1 LKTEF
6 FDYPLPEQ
14 LIASRPLDQRSD
26 ARMLVLEAGAISH
39 RMVREFPQLVP
50 EGALLVLNDTR
61 VRRARVLATRAES
74 GGRIELLLLRPVER
88 DAAGELWE
96 ALGRANKPL
105 RPGSRIHGDPG
116 FEAEVVTVAEDGL
129 LRVRLS
135 VAGGVERWLAEH
147 GHVPIPPYM
156 RRADDAL
163 DTERYQT
170 VFAKTLG
177 SVAAPTAGLHFD
189 TAMLE
194 RLAARGVVTTTLTL
208 DIGLG
213 TFRPVSVDD
222 LDQHPM
228 HAETITIG
236 SDTVA
241 AVAAARARQAPVI
254 ALGTTVVRALES
266 AAHPG
271 CPGEIRGF
279 SGETRLLIQPGYG
292 FSVVDGLFT
301 NFHQPKST
309 LLALVCAF
317 AGRDSVLAAYA
328 TAIAAEYRFL
338 SYGDAMWIPRRA

>member
-1 LKTEF
+1 MKTEL

-14 LIASRPLDQRSD
+14 LIASRPLERRSD
-26 ARMLVLEAGAISH
+26 ARLLVLEAGGVSH
-39 RMVREFPQLVP
+39 RAVRDFPDLVP

-74 GGRIELLLLRPVER
+74 GGRIELLLLRPLEL
-88 DAAGELWE
+88 AEGGELWE

-105 RPGSRIHGDPG
+105 RPGTRIHAEPG
-116 FEAEVVTVAEDGL
+116 FSAEVVALADDGL
-129 LRVRLS
+129 LRVRLA
-135 VAGGVERWLAEH
+135 VEGGVERWLDRH

-156 RRADDAL
+156 RRADDEL

-194 RLAARGVVTTTLTL
+194 RLAARGVSTTTLTL

-213 TFRPVSVDD
+213 TFRPVSADD
-222 LDQHPM
+222 LDHHPM
-228 HAETITIG
+228 HAETITVG
-236 SDTVA
+236 PEAVA
-241 AVAAARARQAPVI
+241 AVAAARARHAPVI

-266 AAHPG
+266 AANATRSG
-271 CPGEIRGF
+271 QIRPF
-279 SGETRLLIQPGYG
+279 SGETRLLIQPGHAFG
-292 FSVVDGLFT
+292 VVDGLFT

-317 AGRDSVLAAYA
+317 AGREPVLAAYA
-328 TAIAAEYRFL
+328 AAQAHGYRFL